1 MPFGLKLA
9 SKQIQAGIIVA
20 ATLSLVGVGAM
31 ISRRG
36 GTGHGSGSEMPNADT
51 GGNLFS
57 LPEASPDFVGHWYG
71 VLRASRREPAAWG
84 QPSNGFG
91 TDFVLVDGR
100 VVMKLALWAPPGG
113 KVNRLQAIGID
124 PTHVRVENEAVLK
137 DNRGALLWVRER
149 ADIMLL
155 NKETLECTD
164 TSQFFRDPDFAR
176 VVATVQYR
184 GALRRVTK
192 EEAEAHV
199 REYEKKVMRREA
211 ETDTS
216 VPDR

>member
-36 GTGHGSGSEMPNADT
+36 GTGQGSGSEMPNADA
-51 GGNLFS
+51 GGNIFS
-57 LPEASPDFVGHWYG
+57 LPEASPDFVGIWYG
-71 VLRASRREPAAWG
+71 VLQATRREPTAWG
-84 QPSNGFG
+84 QANNPFG
-91 TDFVLVDGR
+91 TGFFLVDGR
-100 VVMKLALWAPPGG
+100 VVMKQALWVSPGG

-124 PTHVRVENEAVLK
+124 PTHVRVENEMVLK

-149 ADIMLL
+149 TDIMLL
-155 NKETLECTD
+155 DKETLECTD
-164 TSQFFRDPDFAR
+164 THQVFRDPDFGR

-192 EEAEAHV
+192 EEADAHV
-199 REYEKKVMRREA
+199 RELEKEGRRREA
-211 ETDTS
+211 ETETS
-216 VPDR
+216 VPNR